1 MPLSR
6 ISSVKAT
13 SPPTLTRTAW
23 SKLSDEMPEAS

>member
-6 ISSVKAT
+6 ISSVSVH
-13 SPPTLTRTAW
+13 SPADRDRTAW